1 MEPVEIT
8 YEEIIQQLGNESA
21 SKDIRIAT
29 LSLENQKL
37 RQRIEDLEA
46 QLRSANH
53 PAFPA
58 PEVSAED
65 D

>member
-37 RQRIEDLEA
+37 RQRIEESEA

-58 PEVSAED
+58 PEASAED